1 MIKVTGQMD
10 QICQTSRCIS
20 LTVLYVIE
28 NLAAQVVCPEN
39 WILE

>member
-1 MIKVTGQMD
+1 MIKITGQMD
-10 QICQTSRCIS
+10 QICQTLHYIS

-28 NLAAQVVCPEN
+28 NLAALMVCPEN